1 MMMLILSTLSAH
13 RYLTRSIG
21 RGGSILAV
29 PMLTY
34 AAGLSPKEAIA
45 TSLLVIG
52 VTALGSLI
60 QHARRGNV
68 EWRTGFT
75 FALTAMIGAYG
86 GGRIAQ
92 AFDGKT
98 LLLLFVA
105 MMATTAVA
113 MFRGPSWPETR
124 RTGVTSPTLVIIE
137 GLVVGAATGLVGAGG
152 GFLVVPALV
161 LLGGM
166 PMHRAIGTSLFVIVL
181 KSFSAL
187 AGHTAHV
194 TIDVELAASVSL
206 SALGGS
212 MLGTRLAA
220 GASPERLR
228 RTFSVFVMGM
238 ALYILAREVRIEAA
252 LTLAFIFVLLTWT
265 LRRRSQAP
273 SVVGPH

>member
-1 MMMLILSTLSAH
+1 MMLILVLSV
-13 RYLTRSIG
+13 LIG
-21 RGGSILAV
+21 ISLGLLGGGGSILAV

-68 EWRTGFT
+68 EWKTGFT

-113 MFRGPSWPETR
+113 MFRGPSRPETR
-124 RTGVTSPTLVIIE
+124 RTGDPTNL
-137 GLVVGAATGLVGAGG
+137 GHHRGTRGWSATGLVGAGG

-181 KSFSAL
+181 KSFSAF

-212 MLGTRLAA
+212 ILGTRLAA
-220 GASPERLR
+220 SASPERLR

-238 ALYILAREVRIEAA
+238 ALISSHEK
-252 LTLAFIFVLLTWT
+252 
-265 LRRRSQAP
+265 
-273 SVVGPH
+273 

>member
-1 MMMLILSTLSAH
+1 
-13 RYLTRSIG
+13 
-21 RGGSILAV
+21 
-29 PMLTY
+29 
-34 AAGLSPKEAIA
+34 
-45 TSLLVIG
+45 
-52 VTALGSLI
+52 
-60 QHARRGNV
+60 
-68 EWRTGFT
+68 
-75 FALTAMIGAYG
+75 MIGAYG

-113 MFRGPSWPETR
+113 MFRGPSRPETR

-228 RTFSVFVMGM
+228 RD
-238 ALYILAREVRIEAA
+238 
-252 LTLAFIFVLLTWT
+252 IF
-265 LRRRSQAP
+265 P
-273 SVVGPH
+273 SS

>member
-1 MMMLILSTLSAH
+1 M
-13 RYLTRSIG
+13 
-21 RGGSILAV
+21 
-29 PMLTY
+29 
-34 AAGLSPKEAIA
+34 
-45 TSLLVIG
+45 
-52 VTALGSLI
+52 
-60 QHARRGNV
+60 
-68 EWRTGFT
+68 
-75 FALTAMIGAYG
+75 
-86 GGRIAQ
+86 
-92 AFDGKT
+92 
-98 LLLLFVA
+98 
-105 MMATTAVA
+105 
-113 MFRGPSWPETR
+113 
-124 RTGVTSPTLVIIE
+124 
-137 GLVVGAATGLVGAGG
+137 
-152 GFLVVPALV
+152 VPALV

-252 LTLAFIFVLLTWT
+252 LTLAIIFVLLTWT

>member
-1 MMMLILSTLSAH
+1 MTILVLVLSA
-13 RYLTRSIG
+13 LIG
-21 RGGSILAV
+21 ISLGLLGGGGSILAV

-52 VTALGSLI
+52 LTALGSLI

-68 EWRTGFT
+68 EWITGLT

-98 LLLLFVA
+98 LLLLFVG

-113 MFRGPSWPETR
+113 MFRGPSQHENR
-124 RTGVTSPTLVIIE
+124 RTGVTSPTFVIIE

-228 RTFSVFVMGM
+228 RIFSVFVMGM
-238 ALYILAREVRIEAA
+238 ALYIVAREVRIEAA
-252 LTLAFIFVLLTWT
+252 LTLAFIFVLLTRT
-265 LRRRSQAP
+265 RSRRSQAP